1 MNINAEKISI
11 IINDFQNNYNNT
23 HENEV
28 YVKTTK
34 SWKNILRQKIID
46 EFKSL
51 AEIYCNKNAFK
62 FLADLLI
69 SNFKDAYFSTYHF
82 VIDGKSAKTKDIN
95 ELIENKISSQF
106 EDIYEKIKKHQE
118 KVKEQEEKRRREQE
132 EKRRREEEEKR
143 KKEEEERRKKEEEE
157 LLKKKEGNGAY
168 NPDAFF

>member
-106 EDIYEKIKKHQE
+106 EDIYEKIKNHKSENKDDDQFN
-118 KVKEQEEKRRREQE
+118 
-132 EKRRREEEEKR
+132 EEEQ
-143 KKEEEERRKKEEEE
+143 
-157 LLKKKEGNGAY
+157 
-168 NPDAFF
+168 

>member
-82 VIDGKSAKTKDIN
+82 VIDGKSEKTKDIN

>member
-1 MNINAEKISI
+1 MPTLYVMSGMPGSGKTHYCKEHK
-11 IINDFQNNYNNT
+11 NDGIHVSRDAIRFALLEDGDNYFA

-118 KVKEQEEKRRREQE
+118 KVKEQEEKRRRE
-132 EKRRREEEEKR
+132 
-143 KKEEEERRKKEEEE
+143 
-157 LLKKKEGNGAY
+157 
-168 NPDAFF
+168 